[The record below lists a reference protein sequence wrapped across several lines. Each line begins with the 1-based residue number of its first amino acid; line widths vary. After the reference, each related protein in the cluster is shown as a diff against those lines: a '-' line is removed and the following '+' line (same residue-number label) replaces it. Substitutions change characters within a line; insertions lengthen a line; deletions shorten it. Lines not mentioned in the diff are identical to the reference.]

1 MTDTAVTTYT
11 AIRIARAIDRAR
23 RGVRLCTCGAE
34 YQATQDGRRLH
45 RILQGHTPSPADEGG
60 AR

>member
-1 MTDTAVTTYT
+1 MTTTLAYIT
-11 AIRIARAIDRAR
+11 TQRERYLDRLR
-23 RGVRLCTCGAE
+23 RGVQLCTCGAE

-45 RILQGHTPSPADEGG
+45 RLLQGHTPSPADEGG

>member
-1 MTDTAVTTYT
+1 MDTTVTTYT
-11 AIRIARAIDRAR
+11 ATRIARAIDRAR
-23 RGVRLCTCGAE
+23 RGVRLCTCGGE

-45 RILQGHTPSPADEGG
+45 RMLFFRTPSPADEGG